1 MNGFAI
7 IEVMSSSQDRPA
19 LNAGQQVRQKWRT
32 NNTILFTAMMVVFL
46 VALLF
51 AANENDLIGWLV
63 VIVAGGWLILAAVVA
78 FTVNRGAKAVSN
90 KFKGVRAEA
99 VAIRQQAAGDAP
111 VEVVRETDHVKN
123 MKLDHSFKIVQVQ
136 TGVIEGELAKG
147 DNADQDMVARALETI
162 QITASNA
169 RDMIKDDD
177 GTAGETVTGEII
189 D

>member
-1 MNGFAI
+1 
-7 IEVMSSSQDRPA
+7 MSSSQDRPA
-19 LNAGQQVRQKWRT
+19 LSAGQQVRQKWRI

-46 VALLF
+46 VALIF

-90 KFKGVRAEA
+90 KFKGLKAEA
-99 VAIRQQAAGDAP
+99 VAVRQQSTGAP
-111 VEVVRETDHVKN
+111 VEVVGETNHVRD

-147 DNADQDMVARALETI
+147 AQADQDMVARALETI

-169 RDMIKDDD
+169 RDMIKEDEPGGGD
-177 GTAGETVTGEII
+177 TVTGEII